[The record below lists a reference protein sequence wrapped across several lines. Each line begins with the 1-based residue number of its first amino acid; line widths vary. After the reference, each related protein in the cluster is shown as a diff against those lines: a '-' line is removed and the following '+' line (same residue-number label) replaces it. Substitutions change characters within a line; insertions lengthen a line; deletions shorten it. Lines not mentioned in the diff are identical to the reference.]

1 MSLLSPENAPKS
13 PVFGHET
20 PQIEQKAGKTGQNTR
35 ETGPLETLESINVDS
50 EIASLYR
57 DAKHLLSEVSASADT
72 PANQKAQVLNSVISL
87 IERIS
92 RLRTDLYSAER
103 MRRMEQT
110 LIRVLRGFP
119 QLQEEFLE
127 AYERALSTS
136 DV

>member
-20 PQIEQKAGKTGQNTR
+20 PQIEPKAGKTGQSPR
-35 ETGPLETLESINVDS
+35 EIETLESINVDS

>member
-20 PQIEQKAGKTGQNTR
+20 PQIEQKAGKTGQSPR
-35 ETGPLETLESINVDS
+35 EIETLESINVDS